1 MSCVIG
7 PPESC
12 IVFGSWRVRSP
23 LIRSQ
28 LSPPLVDF
36 HTCWEQVYRT
46 FGSTGEKMIGYVHCH
61 RSTTAAEFSP
71 EKKRG
76 YAPTSLIS
84 PVTRFKRV
92 RNDPL
97 LAPA

>member
-7 PPESC
+7 PPDSV
-12 IVFGSWRVRSP
+12 IVFGSWRERSP
-23 LIRSQ
+23 LIASHV
-28 LSPPLVDF
+28 SPPLVVL
-36 HTCWEQVYRT
+36 HTRCDEVYST
-46 FGSTGEKMIGYVHCH
+46 FASTGEKMIGYVHCQ
-61 RSTTAAEFSP
+61 RSTTALDGSP

-84 PVTRFKRV
+84 PVRRFRRV